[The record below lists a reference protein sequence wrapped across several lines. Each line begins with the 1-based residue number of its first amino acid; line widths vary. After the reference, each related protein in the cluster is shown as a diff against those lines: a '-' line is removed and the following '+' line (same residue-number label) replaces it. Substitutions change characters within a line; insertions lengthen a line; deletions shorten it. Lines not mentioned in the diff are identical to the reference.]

1 MYRNFTIKNVCFNSY
16 GLLGPS
22 GCGKST
28 LLQCILGTITLDSGS
43 IEFSAKSLKDVGYM
57 PQVRIYLIYCC
68 SFDVSFDKLLYCE
81 GFMPRRNND
90 RKRNVRVLWNALQH
104 E

>member
-1 MYRNFTIKNVCFNSY
+1 MCRNLIIKNFCFNSY

-28 LLQCILGTITLDSGS
+28 LLQCILGTITLDSGT

-57 PQVRIYLIYCC
+57 PQVRIYLIFYH
-68 SFDVSFDKLLYCE
+68 SFDVFFDKLLYCK

-90 RKRNVRVLWNALQH
+90 RKRNVRVLWNDLQH